1 MLLAAGSAAPLQTF
15 AAVAKG
21 ARILTRSVLSCVRNA
36 PSWSTSSLPKPMPF
50 READAVCPDTIS
62 GMIRGLGAALERA
75 DAHRATSL
83 ALIAHRA
90 RAPVLDAAALVALRK
105 ACKAEINAQ
114 NDGRMPEI
122 QRMRLQALHDHAR
135 LGLQPVRIA
144 QSHRRW
150 CARLKPMSAP
160 GAQRSTSFG
169 CSARAGAGLTMAGTG
184 ATAGLSFGAQTGSKS
199 SCFETLEYARGRQQ
213 LISAEVSADAQLAP
227 GLAASVGLTASVDCT
242 RYDGAASIHDYA
254 AYRAR
259 RSVATPWRSRMGHR
273 LLSIVSLGRATP
285 RDRVAHA
292 ARAALRWTPL
302 MPSLVSCGGG
312 DDGARAVALTQD
324 ALVPS
329 PAPLLDVGVRTRT
342 ISFQAAAVAT
352 VANTGVSAARSR
364 LRVDI
369 DVPLWLADLDLDDP
383 QRGALAWQLR
393 ERITAGL
400 GTHAERFSA
409 LHADDTNAGAARN
422 QALQRVQTEFHCLQS
437 LLLEQQ
443 RGIDKRQLKHVLAR
457 TCADWNCRTPQQAL
471 ARMLE
476 LANWLWLVMPADQR
490 SAAQA
495 LASTLRASPVLRQ
508 DAASLRPL
516 YAHQALQQFIRTDTM
531 TVKGGTSQATGG
543 VAATD
548 VTISISRSHQRN
560 YNALRDGTYVEAN
573 ITLTGATSTDAI
585 LTLLQ
590 QRLPDAGWAADTTR
604 ELRRVLGDAGALSLA
619 GTTAVTVGVRFFR
632 PSFQDDVRFPA
643 AARGLHMQQITVR
656 GASTFSVGGRLP
668 IAGIP
673 LAALGLG
680 ARLQHARHTALHADV
695 FCGATLTASLL
706 RYQCLIG
713 QRMAPAQAWQKML
726 DDHGSSLV
734 GLAHRM
740 AEKSSS
746 ARAEAHHWLPRP
758 ALAAGHDADGLI
770 AAAGV
775 LAPRLRGLHA
785 LFDAL
790 LPPLAEAQRLSPLC
804 HPIALGGTQL
814 RSTRR

>member
-1 MLLAAGSAAPLQTF
+1 MLLAAGSAATLQTF
-15 AAVAKG
+15 NAVAKG

-36 PSWSTSSLPKPMPF
+36 PSWSTPSLRKPTPF
-50 READAVCPDTIS
+50 PDADAVCPDTIG
-62 GMIRGLGAALERA
+62 GMIRDLGAALERA

-105 ACKAEINAQ
+105 ACKAEIEAQ
-114 NDGRMPEI
+114 SGGRMLEI

-169 CSARAGAGLTMAGTG
+169 CSARAGVGLTMAGTG
-184 ATAGLSFGAQTGSKS
+184 ATAGLSVGAQSGSKS
-199 SCFETLEYARGRQQ
+199 SCFETLEYARGRHHV
-213 LISAEVSADAQLAP
+213 ISAEVSADAQLAP
-227 GLAASVGLTASVDCT
+227 GTAAGAGLTASVEYT

-254 AYRAR
+254 AFRAR
-259 RSVATPWRSRMGHR
+259 RSVATPRRSRAAQR
-273 LLSIVSLGRATP
+273 LLSVVSLGRATP
-285 RDRVAHA
+285 HDRVAHA
-292 ARAALRWTPL
+292 ARAALRWAPL
-302 MPSLVSCGGG
+302 MPTLVSCGG
-312 DDGARAVALTQD
+312 DNSPPFAALTQD

-329 PAPLLDVGVRTRT
+329 PAPLLDVGIRART
-342 ISFQAAAVAT
+342 ISMQAAADAT
-352 VANTGVSAARSR
+352 VANAGISAARSR

-369 DVPLWLADLDLDDP
+369 DVPLWLCDLDLDP
-383 QRGALAWQLR
+383 VQRGALAWQLR

-400 GTHAERFSA
+400 GSQAKRFSA
-409 LHADDTNAGAARN
+409 LQVDDAHAGAAREE
-422 QALQRVQTEFHCLQS
+422 ALQRVQMEFQCLQS

-471 ARMLE
+471 VRMLE
-476 LANWLWLVMPADQR
+476 LVNWLWLVMPADQR

-495 LASTLRASPVLRQ
+495 LAATVRDSPVLRQ

-531 TVKGGTSQATGG
+531 AVHGG
-543 VAATD
+543 AARPMAGAGTTD
-548 VTISISRSHQRN
+548 VTISVSRSHQRN
-560 YNALRDGTYVEAN
+560 YNALRDGRYVEAR
-573 ITLTGATSTDAI
+573 ITLTGATSTDTI

-590 QRLPDAGWAADTTR
+590 QRLPDASLAADAR
-604 ELRRVLGDAGALSLA
+604 HELKRVLGDAGALSLA

-643 AARGLHMQQITVR
+643 AARGLHLQQITVR
-656 GASTFSVGGRLP
+656 GASTFSVDGRLP
-668 IAGIP
+668 ITGVP
-673 LAALGLG
+673 LASLGLG

-695 FCGATLTASLL
+695 FCSATLTASLL

-713 QRMAPAQAWQKML
+713 QRMAPAQAWKKML
-726 DDHGSSLV
+726 DAHGSSLTR
-734 GLAHRM
+734 LARRM
-740 AEKSSS
+740 ADKTSS
-746 ARAEAHHWLPRP
+746 ARAEAHHWLPLP
-758 ALAAGHDADGLI
+758 PMAAGHDADGLI
-770 AAAGV
+770 TTAGT
-775 LAPRLRGLHA
+775 LEPGLTGLHA

-814 RSTRR
+814 RSTRL